1 MKSQQ
6 VKQMIETGLPGAT
19 VIVEGEGDHFEA
31 TVIYQNFIDKTK
43 VQQHQLVYRTL
54 GDSMQTAAIHA
65 LSIKTYTPQEWAI
78 IAPPTVE

>member
-6 VKQMIETGLPGAT
+6 VKQMIETGLPGAV

-31 TVIYQNFIDKTK
+31 TIIYQDFTDKTK
-43 VQQHQLVYRTL
+43 VQQHQLVYGTL

-65 LSIKTYTPQEWAI
+65 LSIKTYTPQEWAV
-78 IAPPTVE
+78 TSSSTLK